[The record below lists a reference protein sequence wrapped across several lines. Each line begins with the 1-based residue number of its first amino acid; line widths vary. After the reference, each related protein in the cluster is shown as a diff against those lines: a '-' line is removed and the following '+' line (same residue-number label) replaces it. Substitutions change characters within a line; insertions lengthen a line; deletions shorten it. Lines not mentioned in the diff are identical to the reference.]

1 MKKIFFV
8 LFLLFSQDIYA
19 QRISATIPSKQQT
32 SVQYLLENLENSINS
47 QDYSSYISCFDKSH
61 KNNEEIINIFL
72 QDYVHFEIKN
82 HIVTKQTDESV
93 CFYVRYELKVND
105 HSYDVT
111 SLVQAKFLE
120 DNLLIVSEK
129 IKKLSSDSVANSVAK
144 SSDKQD
150 NNDFNLFVNDFTKEE
165 KEEEQEIFLFNDKNG
180 NPDPNGIMWIRPD
193 VLAKLRNKDVCRNGQ
208 CRK

>member
-1 MKKIFFV
+1 M
-8 LFLLFSQDIYA
+8 
-19 QRISATIPSKQQT
+19 
-32 SVQYLLENLENSINS
+32 
-47 QDYSSYISCFDKSH
+47 
-61 KNNEEIINIFL
+61 
-72 QDYVHFEIKN
+72 
-82 HIVTKQTDESV
+82 
-93 CFYVRYELKVND
+93 
-105 HSYDVT
+105 
-111 SLVQAKFLE
+111 
-120 DNLLIVSEK
+120 LIVSEK